1 MKIDLLFQSFER
13 IDYSIRS
20 CKNGLMN
27 EIKKCKIKLC
37 VLWLVKID
45 FIQFI
50 KQKQKDGYREFCFSH
65 ESHEVNKQLE
75 L

>member
-1 MKIDLLFQSFER
+1 
-13 IDYSIRS
+13 
-20 CKNGLMN
+20 MN